1 MAQRRVATKRFGN
14 IVPESAKSTT
24 RSRDRSSSLSRKQKL
39 SISGWLGLT
48 KRPPMIFPATSDSGM
63 CSPLRTLWCTR
74 WLATSFNLSGQ
85 SEIST
90 SGSPAAPN
98 PLLTTRQLSPWGS
111 LLHARECQLSA
122 VRSSEA
128 RFGPFSY
135 GPRRDV
141 LASKGAS
148 GHPST
153 DRLAATKDM
162 KRWVSNSCYRNIHP
176 YSLSV
181 PKMLIWPSA
190 DTAQLRIA
198 APTYVVAAL
207 TGFK

>member
-1 MAQRRVATKRFGN
+1 MSDLLRWGTLLLLIVTFTVAADTNDGLVLPPGFHADVVYEG
-14 IVPESAKSTT
+14 
-24 RSRDRSSSLSRKQKL
+24 
-39 SISGWLGLT
+39 SG
-48 KRPPMIFPATSDSGM
+48 PARH
-63 CSPLRTLWCTR
+63 L
-74 WLATSFNLSGQ
+74 
-85 SEIST
+85 
-90 SGSPAAPN
+90 
-98 PLLTTRQLSPWGS
+98 
-111 LLHARECQLSA
+111 A
-122 VRSSEA
+122 VRA
-128 RFGPFSY
+128 NGDIYVTTQLPPFSTY
-135 GPRRDV
+135 DPALNRGILALRDTDKDGRIDHV
-141 LASKGAS
+141 ESFRGAS